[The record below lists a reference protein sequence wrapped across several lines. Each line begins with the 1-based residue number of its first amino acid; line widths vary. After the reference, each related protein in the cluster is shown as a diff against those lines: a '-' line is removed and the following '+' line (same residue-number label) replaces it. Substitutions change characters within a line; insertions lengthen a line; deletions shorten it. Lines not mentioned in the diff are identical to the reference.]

1 MISLLEGK
9 GPGSK
14 KPTEKVFSLR
24 LTVTGCNP
32 RVWRRLLVRETM
44 WLSRLHDTL
53 QVAFEWFDYQTH
65 VFTLDEQRFGNPVRK
80 DDFVVEDDRDV
91 SLADLDLGSR
101 DKMLYHYQFGEGWEV
116 EIRVEKVSP
125 LEKGSSYPLCTGGE
139 RAGPPEDCGGLDAFH
154 DMLACIKEPNT
165 DLGREWLEWL
175 GPVYNPEICD
185 VEKINKAL
193 KKLGK

>member
-9 GPGSK
+9 GAGAK
-14 KPTEKVFSLR
+14 KPVEKAFSLR
-24 LTVTGCNP
+24 LTVVGCTP
-32 RVWRRLLVRETM
+32 RIWRRLIVRETM
-44 WLSRLHDTL
+44 WLSRLHDTI

-65 VFTLDEQRFGNPVRK
+65 VFIVDEQRFGNPFRK
-80 DDFVVEDDRDV
+80 DDLEIEDDRDV
-91 SLADLDLGSR
+91 ALADLDLGDREKFS
-101 DKMLYHYQFGEGWEV
+101 YQYQFGEGWEIDARI
-116 EIRVEKVSP
+116 EKTMPVEKGVA
-125 LEKGSSYPLCTGGE
+125 YPLCAGGE

-175 GPVYNPEICD
+175 GPVYDPAVCD

-193 KKLGK
+193 RKMGK